1 MNAAVAQE
9 RWQGQVIDAKYPL
22 LEWIGGSA
30 ATTVFRTELP
40 GKPAQPAAIKLVRA
54 DSLNPAQQVMRWKEL
69 ATLSNPDLLRI
80 FDAGSCRVNGAQWVY
95 CVMEH
100 AEEHLDQVLPSRSL
114 SAAEVSE
121 LLPPMLDGLAFL
133 HARGLVHSRLK
144 PSNLLAV
151 KNRLKLSTDN
161 VRQVGNGTTA
171 NPLSAY
177 DSPEVDSGKLSC
189 AADIWSLGMI
199 LVAAF
204 NQRPLN
210 WNRSN
215 PVIPAVP
222 KSIPAPYRLIVRE
235 SLRVDPEERCSLERI
250 KELLRPQLPTKPTP
264 KPQAAKAKIIVP
276 VLAVVVL
283 SAIIFGLISFRH
295 TSKAENAATAEQAS
309 SETATPQPAP
319 ERSVPNPQTNSVTPS
334 VNRLV
339 VERVLPQVPLSARLT
354 VHGKVRVKVRV
365 AVDSNGEVSSATL
378 TSPGPSRYFARL
390 ALEASRKWKFTPNQ
404 ASGQSVPQW
413 LLEYKF
419 GRTATEVNP
428 IELH

>member
-171 NPLSAY
+171 NPL
-177 DSPEVDSGKLSC
+177 
-189 AADIWSLGMI
+189 
-199 LVAAF
+199 
-204 NQRPLN
+204 
-210 WNRSN
+210 
-215 PVIPAVP
+215 
-222 KSIPAPYRLIVRE
+222 
-235 SLRVDPEERCSLERI
+235 
-250 KELLRPQLPTKPTP
+250 
-264 KPQAAKAKIIVP
+264 
-276 VLAVVVL
+276 
-283 SAIIFGLISFRH
+283 
-295 TSKAENAATAEQAS
+295 
-309 SETATPQPAP
+309 
-319 ERSVPNPQTNSVTPS
+319 
-334 VNRLV
+334 
-339 VERVLPQVPLSARLT
+339 
-354 VHGKVRVKVRV
+354 
-365 AVDSNGEVSSATL
+365 
-378 TSPGPSRYFARL
+378 
-390 ALEASRKWKFTPNQ
+390 
-404 ASGQSVPQW
+404 
-413 LLEYKF
+413 
-419 GRTATEVNP
+419 
-428 IELH
+428 